1 MRTDALRRPRL
12 TRCSTVTASA
22 RNATQAPP
30 TSGALGSQTP
40 RYFSSPSDQ
49 TQGGAPAPTAIRKP
63 TAVELEEMIRT
74 VQMALMARGYDI
86 LGINGKLDA
95 VTKMALK
102 QYQEDSG
109 YPVSGRMDARTLAR
123 LGIVGQ

>member
-1 MRTDALRRPRL
+1 LDAIG
-12 TRCSTVTASA
+12 
-22 RNATQAPP
+22 AP
-30 TSGALGSQTP
+30 
-40 RYFSSPSDQ
+40 
-49 TQGGAPAPTAIRKP
+49 APAPTAIRKP

-102 QYQEDSG
+102 QYQEDSR
-109 YPVSGRMDARTLAR
+109 YPVTGRMDARTLAS